1 MINYLYNARD
11 IAAYFKWAGV
21 SSHQEKE
28 YLNYI
33 FQIGADILA
42 KPLTRDYDEFEKA
55 VYRELY
61 YLWSEGFE
69 NEFSDIALIA
79 PKGAVSL
86 ICDQEFIT
94 LESYMK
100 LLALHLIFSRNL
112 PYVHV
117 NFTGLMLPLGLKGE
131 FSDYEKNVVKA
142 CEILHLTTHDV
153 YNQPF
158 DLNLGIPDEKLCL
171 CLDPEFRKSLSAHED
186 IRMRFLKTAATRLQ
200 EYKKT
205 SAAIEEKEEKKK
217 QRLLKRKL
225 AREAAKALRE
235 AAKAKMA
242 EEEKKTAA
250 KKKTASKASSS
261 EKTAAKTKNE
271 VPTKETNKGKKL
283 TKGVEKKET

>member
-69 NEFSDIALIA
+69 NEFSDIATIA

-158 DLNLGIPDEKLCL
+158 DLNLGIPDETLCL
-171 CLDPEFRKSLSAHED
+171 CLDTEFRKTLSEHED
-186 IRMRFLKTAATRLQ
+186 IRKRFIKNAATRLQ
-200 EYKKT
+200 ECKKT

-217 QRLLKRKL
+217 QRLLKRKM
-225 AREAAKALRE
+225 ARETAKALRE

-242 EEEKKTAA
+242 EEEKRSKG
-250 KKKTASKASSS
+250 KKSSSKNTVSSS
-261 EKTAAKTKNE
+261 EKSTQTTK
-271 VPTKETNKGKKL
+271 KETNKGKKQ
-283 TKGVEKKET
+283 

>member
-69 NEFSDIALIA
+69 NEFSDIATIA

-158 DLNLGIPDEKLCL
+158 DLNLGIPDETLCL
-171 CLDPEFRKSLSAHED
+171 CLDTEFRKTLSEHED
-186 IRMRFLKTAATRLQ
+186 IRKRFIKNAATRLQ
-200 EYKKT
+200 EFKKT

-217 QRLLKRKL
+217 QRLLRRKM
-225 AREAAKALRE
+225 ARETAKALRE

-242 EEEKKTAA
+242 EEEKRSKG
-250 KKKTASKASSS
+250 KKSSSKSTVSSS
-261 EKTAAKTKNE
+261 EKSTQTTK
-271 VPTKETNKGKKL
+271 KETNKGKKQ
-283 TKGVEKKET
+283 

>member
-33 FQIGADILA
+33 FMIGKDILA
-42 KPLTRDYDEFEKA
+42 KPLTKDYDQFEQA

-69 NEFSDIALIA
+69 NEYSDIATIA

-112 PYVHV
+112 PYVHI

-131 FSDYEKNVVKA
+131 FTDFEKNVVVA
-142 CEILHLTTHDV
+142 CETLHLTTQDV
-153 YNQPF
+153 FSQPF
-158 DLNLGIPDEKLCL
+158 DLHLGIPDEMLCL
-171 CLDPEFRKSLSAHED
+171 CLEPEFRKTLSAHED
-186 IRMRFLKTAATRLQ
+186 FRKRFIKNAASRLQ
-200 EYKKT
+200 ELKKT
-205 SAAIEEKEEKKK
+205 SAEIQEKEDKKK
-217 QRLLKRKL
+217 ARLLKRKQ
-225 AREAAKALRE
+225 AREAAKAEKE
-235 AAKAKMA
+235 AAKAKTKKSTNSKSKTA
-242 EEEKKTAA
+242 TEKKVSEEKQVTKKTVSSENKTGKEKKTSS
-250 KKKTASKASSS
+250 KKKES
-261 EKTAAKTKNE
+261 
-271 VPTKETNKGKKL
+271 
-283 TKGVEKKET
+283 

>member
-1 MINYLYNARD
+1 M
-11 IAAYFKWAGV
+11 
-21 SSHQEKE
+21 
-28 YLNYI
+28 NYI

-69 NEFSDIALIA
+69 NEFSDIATIA

-158 DLNLGIPDEKLCL
+158 DLNLGIPDETLCL
-171 CLDPEFRKSLSAHED
+171 CLDTEFRKTLSEHED
-186 IRMRFLKTAATRLQ
+186 IRKRFIKNAATRLQ
-200 EYKKT
+200 EFKKT
-205 SAAIEEKEEKKK
+205 SAAIEEKEEKKR
-217 QRLLKRKL
+217 QRLLKRKM
-225 AREAAKALRE
+225 ARETAKALRE

-242 EEEKKTAA
+242 EEEKRSKG
-250 KKKTASKASSS
+250 KKSSSKSTVSSS
-261 EKTAAKTKNE
+261 EKSTQTMK
-271 VPTKETNKGKKL
+271 KETNKGKKQ
-283 TKGVEKKET
+283 

>member
-21 SSHQEKE
+21 SAPQEKE

-42 KPLTRDYDEFEKA
+42 KPLTRDYDEFEMA

-69 NEFSDIALIA
+69 NEFSDIATIA

-86 ICDQEFIT
+86 ICDQEFIA

-100 LLALHLIFSRNL
+100 LLSLHLIFSRNL

-131 FSDYEKNVVKA
+131 FPDYEKNVVKA

-158 DLNLGIPDEKLCL
+158 DLNLGIPDERLCL
-171 CLDPEFRKSLSAHED
+171 CLDDEFRKNLSEHED
-186 IRMRFLKTAATRLQ
+186 IRKRFIKNAATRLQ
-200 EYKKT
+200 EFKKT

-217 QRLLKRKL
+217 QRLLKRKMV
-225 AREAAKALRE
+225 RETEKALRE
-235 AAKAKMA
+235 AGKAKMA
-242 EEEKKTAA
+242 EEGRGTKRSQTSSRASVKPSA
-250 KKKTASKASSS
+250 KKDT
-261 EKTAAKTKNE
+261 E
-271 VPTKETNKGKKL
+271 VKTKETLKGKNL
-283 TKGVEKKET
+283 KKRDE

>member
-28 YLNYI
+28 YLHYI
-33 FQIGADILA
+33 FQIGRDILA
-42 KPLTRDYDEFEKA
+42 KPLTYDYDEFEKA
-55 VYRELY
+55 VYRDLY

-69 NEFSDIALIA
+69 NEYSDIATIA

-117 NFTGLMLPLGLKGE
+117 NFTGLMLPLGLKGD
-131 FSDYEKNVVKA
+131 FVDYERNVVIA
-142 CEILHLTTHDV
+142 CETLHLVTQDV
-153 YNQPF
+153 FSQPF
-158 DLNLGIPDEKLCL
+158 DLHLGIPDEMLCL
-171 CLDPEFRKSLSAHED
+171 CLEPEFRKSLASHD
-186 IRMRFLKTAATRLQ
+186 DFRKRFIKQAASRLQ
-200 EYKKT
+200 ELKKT
-205 SAAIEEKEEKKK
+205 SAEIQEKEEKKK

-225 AREAAKALRE
+225 AREAAKAEKE
-235 AAKAKMA
+235 AQKAA
-242 EEEKKTAA
+242 
-250 KKKTASKASSS
+250 ASKAGDSKDKKKS
-261 EKTAAKTKNE
+261 EGETDKKSCSASRVTK
-271 VPTKETNKGKKL
+271 KK
-283 TKGVEKKET
+283 EKKEKKSEG